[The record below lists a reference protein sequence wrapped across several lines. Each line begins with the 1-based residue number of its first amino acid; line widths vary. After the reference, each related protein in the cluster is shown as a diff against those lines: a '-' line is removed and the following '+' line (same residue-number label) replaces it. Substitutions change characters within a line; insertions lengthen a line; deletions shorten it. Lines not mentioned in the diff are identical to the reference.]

1 MKLEGYRVI
10 DLSQFLPGPHLSMM
24 MADHGADVIKIEA
37 PGEGDPGRH
46 IGVRQGEHTIF
57 FRNTNRGKRSVCLNL
72 KDAQARDI
80 LLELTDTADVFIESF
95 RPGTADRLGIGAA
108 TVCKRNPRIVYCS
121 ISAFGQDGPY
131 REIPAHDLAVEAI
144 AGSLSVNLGGD
155 DRPALPGVPVA
166 DMAGS
171 LMALSGILM
180 ALLRREKTGRGER
193 IDISMHDSLMAWLPN
208 SLGSVFAE
216 NRAPVPKQERQWGGA
231 AFYNIYDTLDERYI
245 VLGAQEIKFVRTLL
259 EALGRLD
266 LAVLAERG
274 PGPHQLPLTTF
285 LRGVFAQRTQA
296 QWVEWFQGRDIAF
309 APVKD
314 LREALEDPQLAARN
328 MLLLDAAGH
337 RHLGIP
343 IKFSH
348 EPGAARLAVPAFG
361 EHTAAVLAEI
371 GRESKAPQAAGGG
384 TGP

>member
-10 DLSQFLPGPHLSMM
+10 DLSQFLPGPHVSMT

-46 IGVRQGEHTIF
+46 IGLRQGEHAIF
-57 FRNTNRGKRSVCLNL
+57 FRNLNRGKRSVCLNL
-72 KDAQARDI
+72 KDARARDM

-108 TVCKRNPRIVYCS
+108 IVCKRNPRIVYCS

-144 AGSLSVNLGGD
+144 AGSLSVNLGSDG
-155 DRPALPGVPVA
+155 RPALPGVPVA

-171 LMALSGILM
+171 LAALSGILM

-193 IDISMHDSLMAWLPN
+193 IDISMHDSLIAWLPN

-231 AFYNIYDTLDERYI
+231 AFYNIYDTLDERHI
-245 VLGAQEIKFVRTLL
+245 VLGAQETKFVRTLL
-259 EALGRLD
+259 EALGRPD
-266 LAVLAERG
+266 LAALAERG
-274 PGPHQLPLTTF
+274 PGPHQLPLTAF
-285 LRGVFAQRTQA
+285 LREVFAQRTQA
-296 QWVEWFQGRDIAF
+296 QWVEWFRGRDIAF

-343 IKFSH
+343 IKFSD
-348 EPGAARLAVPAFG
+348 EPGTARLTVPAFG
-361 EHTAAVLAEI
+361 EHTAAVLAQV
-371 GRESKAPQAAGGG
+371 GRQSGFPALTRK
-384 TGP
+384 